1 MPANLEGSMSM
12 RKLAIAVGLI
22 AAVLTVTAAAAPPST
37 VSGTGTV
44 TSTTATVVRVADGN
58 TFLAGHD
65 AGAIAG
71 SFTGTWE
78 TEYTIIVHSSGLVHV
93 VDGTFTCICSV
104 AGRSGSFTLRFEGPV
119 SPSGVLVLHGATIG
133 ATGGL
138 AGLHSNVTVEAIF
151 GVGFTYSGTA
161 HFAP

>member
-1 MPANLEGSMSM
+1 M
-12 RKLAIAVGLI
+12 RKMAIAISLI
-22 AAVLTVTAAAAPPST
+22 ATVLSITAAAAPPST

-65 AGAIAG
+65 TGAVAG

-78 TEYTIIVHSSGLVHV
+78 SDYTVIVHSSGLVQV
-93 VDGTFTCICSV
+93 VHGTFTCTCSF
-104 AGRSGSFTLRFEGPV
+104 AGRSGSFTMRFESPG
-119 SPSGVLVLHGATIG
+119 SPSGVLVLHGETIG

-138 AGLHSNVTVEAIF
+138 AGLHSNLTVEAVF

>member
-1 MPANLEGSMSM
+1 M
-12 RKLAIAVGLI
+12 RKLALAIGLA

-65 AGAIAG
+65 TGAIAG

-93 VDGTFTCICSV
+93 VDGTFTCTCLV
-104 AGRSGSFTLRFEGPV
+104 AGRSGSFTIQFEGPV
-119 SPSGVLVLHGATIG
+119 SPSGVLLLHGPTTS

-138 AGLHSNVTVEAIF
+138 AGLHSYVTVEAAF

>member
-1 MPANLEGSMSM
+1 M
-12 RKLAIAVGLI
+12 RKLAIAIGLV
-22 AAVLTVTAAAAPPST
+22 ATVLTVTAAAAPPST

-44 TSTTATVVRVADGN
+44 TTTTATVVRVADGN

-65 AGAIAG
+65 TGAVVG

-78 TEYTIIVHSSGLVHV
+78 TEYTIIAHSSGLVQV
-93 VDGTFTCICSV
+93 VDGTFTCTCSV
-104 AGRSGSFTLRFEGPV
+104 AGRSGSFALRFEGLV
-119 SPSGVLVLHGATIG
+119 SPSGVLVLHGPTIG

-138 AGLHSNVTVEAIF
+138 AGLHSNVTVEAVF